1 MSEFLTV
8 RLSSEHNVPIQW
20 LVWST
25 NQSEVIASGQLD
37 SYLQLEELVPY
48 AQQRT
53 TIVLLSSSDVVMT
66 TVDIPAGAARQFESM
81 LPYLVE
87 DEIAQDADELH
98 FSVLEKSGQKASVCG
113 VDQNWLSQILGQ
125 FKQLGIEIKK
135 VLPDGLALPVVDN
148 GMSAM
153 QVGQQWLMR
162 KNAYQ
167 AVAVDQD
174 WLPLFCQS
182 DWFLGSEA
190 DTEGAAEQSIQCY
203 SELPDESVLVS
214 STCKWEQQP
223 ATLVMQILA
232 QEAIASSINLLTGHF
247 KPKSSLLKYWKTWQK
262 VAIASTFLIAVLATQ
277 QVLLVNQYEAQVKAY
292 RAESE
297 RIFRSV
303 FPDKRKIPTVSYLK
317 RQMTTEQQRLSG
329 SGQADSML
337 TWINLLPKTLGT
349 ISSIELQSLKYDGN
363 RGEVRLQASGA
374 DFQNFEQARVKLSE
388 QFNVEQGQ
396 LNRTGDS
403 VMGSFVLKRK

>member
-135 VLPDGLALPVVDN
+135 VLPDGLALPIVDN
-148 GMSAM
+148 GMSAV
-153 QVGQQWLMR
+153 QVGKQWLMR

-203 SELPDESVLVS
+203 SELPDESVLVG

-232 QEAIASSINLLTGHF
+232 QEAIASSINLLTGYF

-262 VAIASTFLIAVLATQ
+262 VAIASIFLIAVLATQ